1 MIGGEEPSVRGTP
14 VTESTEGF
22 EQFDGFDEFDER
34 SWDPGYD
41 DDVDA
46 DMDVGAAD
54 QDSAVADFLRYF
66 PDGHRIEEIEDHDV
80 LGIDAEL
87 SQEIPEQAP
96 EVRGER
102 PPTARREEL
111 ARLLR
116 AEEFADR
123 VRGRDR

>member
-1 MIGGEEPSVRGTP
+1 M
-14 VTESTEGF
+14 TESTEGF
-22 EQFDGFDEFDER
+22 DEFDTG

-66 PDGHRIEEIEDHDV
+66 PEGHRIEEIEDHDV

-87 SQEIPEQAP
+87 GQEIPEQAP
-96 EVRGER
+96 EAGGER
-102 PPTARREEL
+102 PPTGRREDL

-123 VRGRDR
+123 VRDRGRRPG

>member
-1 MIGGEEPSVRGTP
+1 MRGTP

-22 EQFDGFDEFDER
+22 DEFDTGA
-34 SWDPGYD
+34 WDPGYD

-46 DMDVGAAD
+46 DTDVGAAD

-66 PDGHRIEEIEDHDV
+66 PEGHRIEEIEDHDV

-87 SQEIPEQAP
+87 GQEIPDQAP
-96 EVRGER
+96 EAGGGR
-102 PPTARREEL
+102 PPTARREDL

-123 VRGRDR
+123 VRDRGRRPG

>member
-1 MIGGEEPSVRGTP
+1 MA
-14 VTESTEGF
+14 ESTEGF
-22 EQFDGFDEFDER
+22 DEFDTR

-46 DMDVGAAD
+46 DTDVGAAD
-54 QDSAVADFLRYF
+54 QDSAVAEFLRYF

-87 SQEIPEQAP
+87 DQELPEQAP
-96 EVRGER
+96 ESGGE
-102 PPTARREEL
+102 PPPAARRTDL

-123 VRGRDR
+123 IRDRDR